1 MTDLKNKTAIVTGAS
16 RGLGKTIAKLLAIHG
31 ANVVVN
37 FANNQSQ
44 ADEVVSE
51 IIQSGGQALAI
62 QADISQSAEV
72 TKLFDQAIE
81 KYGKIDIVINNGGIM
96 ITKFLK
102 DTTEEDFDK
111 QFSINVKGVF
121 LSMKEASAKMA
132 NNGRIINISSTV
144 TRLMMPTY
152 STYSASKSAVEQ
164 MTRVFAKE
172 IGGKGITVNSVSP
185 GPVNTELFLKGK
197 TEEMIQRIAGLS
209 AFNRIG
215 ETPDIVPVILFLAS
229 DESQWITG
237 QNFGAN
243 GGMA

>member
-31 ANVVVN
+31 ADVVVN
-37 FANNQSQ
+37 FATNQSQ
-44 ADEVVSE
+44 ADETVSE
-51 IIQSGGQALAI
+51 IIQSGGQAFAI
-62 QADISQSAEV
+62 QADISQSAKV
-72 TKLFDQAIE
+72 TELFDKAIE
-81 KYGKIDIVINNGGIM
+81 KYGKVDIVVNNGGIM

-152 STYSASKSAVEQ
+152 STYSATKSAVEQ

-185 GPVNTELFLKGK
+185 GPVKTELFLKGK

-215 ETPDIVPVILFLAS
+215 ETQDIAPVILFLAS

>member
-51 IIQSGGQALAI
+51 IIQSGGHALAI